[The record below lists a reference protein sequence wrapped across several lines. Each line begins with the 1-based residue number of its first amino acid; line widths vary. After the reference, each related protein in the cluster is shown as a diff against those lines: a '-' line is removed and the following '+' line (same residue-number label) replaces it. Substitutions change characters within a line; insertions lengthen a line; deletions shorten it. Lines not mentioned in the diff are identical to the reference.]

1 MSKQFFGH
9 PIGLSTLFFTEMW
22 ERFSYYGMRALLIL
36 FMVAATESGGLG
48 FSSEEAAAI
57 YGLYT
62 CGVYLLTL
70 PGGWLA
76 DRVIGAQKAIWYG
89 GIIIMLGHFTLA
101 IPSETTFFLGLGLIV
116 IGTGLL
122 KPNVSA
128 IVGDLYPEGGARR
141 DAGFSVFYMGI
152 NIGAFLGP
160 LVCSYLGEEV
170 NWHAGFAFAGVGM
183 FFGLVQF
190 HFMKKNLGEVG
201 LQPNINMDK
210 NAKFGSGNNQLAAV
224 FGIGAVLLLV
234 ALQSMG
240 IIDLY
245 TPRGLAEATFVI
257 IGVVA
262 VGYFAYVLLAGG
274 LDGDEKR
281 KVVVIFVLVMAAAMF
296 WAGFEQAGSSLNLFG
311 ERYTNRMVDG
321 WEIPAG
327 WLQSVNPMFIII
339 FSPIFGALWV
349 KLAMLQLNP
358 RTPIKFAL
366 GLILLALGFFVM
378 VQAAGIAASGLPASP
393 FFLILTY
400 FLHTS
405 GELCLSPVGLS
416 TTTKLAP
423 RRYVSQMMGMWF
435 VGTALGNLVAGLVAG
450 AFDPENVQQMP
461 DLFMSVVLSTG
472 GAGLVI
478 LALSPWM
485 QRWMGEIK

>member
-1 MSKQFFGH
+1 MSKEFFGH
-9 PIGLSTLFFTEMW
+9 PVGLSTLFFTEMC
-22 ERFSYYGMRALLIL
+22 ERFSYFVMRDLLIL
-36 FMVAATESGGLG
+36 FIVTSAEQGGLG
-48 FSSEEAAAI
+48 FGAEESAAI

-141 DAGFSVFYMGI
+141 DAGFSIFYMGI

-160 LVCSYLGEEV
+160 LVCSYLGEKV
-170 NWHAGFAFAGVGM
+170 DWHMGFAFAGVGM

-190 HFMKKNLGEVG
+190 FFMKKNLGEIG
-201 LQPNINMDK
+201 IQPNINMDK
-210 NAKFGSGNNQLAAV
+210 NAKMSSGNNQLA
-224 FGIGAVLLLV
+224 GIFLLASVLLLA
-234 ALQSMG
+234 ALQVLG
-240 IIDLY
+240 YIDLY

-257 IGVVA
+257 IGVVT
-262 VGYFAYVLLAGG
+262 VGYFAFVLLAGG

-281 KVVVIFVLVMAAAMF
+281 RVVVIFVLVMAAAMF
-296 WAGFEQAGSSLNLFG
+296 WAGFEQAGSSLNLFA
-311 ERYTNRMVDG
+311 ERYTNRMTG
-321 WEIPAG
+321 IGEIPAG

-339 FSPIFGALWV
+339 FSPIFGALWI
-349 KLAMLQLNP
+349 KLSMLHLNP

-366 GLILLALGFFVM
+366 GLLLLALGFFVM
-378 VQAAGIAASGLPASP
+378 VQAAGIAASGLSASP

-423 RRYVSQMMGMWF
+423 RRFVSQMMGMWF

-450 AFDPENVQQMP
+450 AFDPENVAQMP
-461 DLFMSVVLSTG
+461 DLFMSVVLSAG
-472 GAGLVI
+472 GAGLAI

>member
-9 PIGLSTLFFTEMW
+9 PSGLSTLFFTEMW

-36 FMVAATESGGLG
+36 FMVTTAEAGGLG
-48 FSSEEAAAI
+48 FDSEEAAAI

-70 PGGWLA
+70 PGGWMA
-76 DRVIGAQKAIWYG
+76 DRLIGAQKAIWYG

-101 IPSETTFFLGLGLIV
+101 IPSETTFFIGLFLIV

-170 NWHAGFAFAGVGM
+170 NWHMGFAFAGIGM

-190 HFMKKNLGEVG
+190 HLTKKNLGEIGVA
-201 LQPNINMDK
+201 PNISLDK
-210 NAKFGSGNNQLAAV
+210 NAKLDSGNNLLALAFAV
-224 FGIGAVLLLV
+224 VSVLLLV
-234 ALQSMG
+234 GLQMTG
-240 IIDLY
+240 AIDMF

-274 LDGDEKR
+274 LNADEQK

-296 WAGFEQAGSSLNLFG
+296 WAGFEQAGSSLNLFA
-311 ERYTNRMVDG
+311 ERYTDRVIGG

-349 KLAMLQLNP
+349 KLSMMHLNP

-378 VQAAGIAASGLPASP
+378 VQAARIAADGFAASP

-450 AFDPENVQQMP
+450 AFDPDSVQQMP
-461 DLFMSVVLSTG
+461 DLFMSVVLTTG

-478 LALSPWM
+478 LVLSPWM
-485 QRWMGEIK
+485 QKWMGEIK